1 MLLMSY
7 DKLEMV
13 DFMRSYGPLL
23 FPVSYLYHIHIGII
37 IADAFFAYLADV
49 TKKNSVYCR
58 VAVNVEIH
66 AFNSGVCN
74 IDK

>member
-7 DKLEMV
+7 DQLEMV

-49 TKKNSVYCR
+49 TKKIQCIAELQSMSKFMHSILAYV
-58 VAVNVEIH
+58 I
-66 AFNSGVCN
+66 
-74 IDK
+74 